1 MIIHSDEKNLWSGFL
16 LFAMATLFVV
26 ILGACSDESP
36 LEVVEDDI
44 VDATDGARLLYY
56 EDDDEST
63 IPVRCVVGEYYDYE
77 CCTLYGYTCY
87 YPLSASSMSE
97 SDKCYYGT
105 STYSD
110 SWCCTNY
117 GYRCNYVSSSSRKY
131 SSSSSYRYSSS
142 SARNSSSSVKSSSSI
157 KVEVVEAHTLKSKTL
172 KFTLKYYKQRT
183 SCWDDALCLSATYS
197 DGDPTISFKIE
208 FIASGGQKTTKTTTN
223 LISLQD
229 QGTWSGTVTTTVD
242 VPIGTQDIYVCPS
255 VIDKDVLSNDDK
267 SSGYCYGTTN
277 IGYLDDYEVMEQS
290 DSKTAI
296 YTLKWEWFLY

>member
-1 MIIHSDEKNLWSGFL
+1 MNRLKIISFFICL
-16 LFAMATLFVV
+16 LSIAMMT
-26 ILGACSDESP
+26 ACSDSNPVDTVAYDIEEVSDVVYDEQASERNYSSANNSSIPTSCFLESGY
-36 LEVVEDDI
+36 DSWCCSNYG
-44 VDATDGARLLYY
+44 T
-56 EDDDEST
+56 
-63 IPVRCVVGEYYDYE
+63 RCDSYV
-77 CCTLYGYTCY
+77 
-87 YPLSASSMSE
+87 SE

-105 STYSD
+105 STNSD